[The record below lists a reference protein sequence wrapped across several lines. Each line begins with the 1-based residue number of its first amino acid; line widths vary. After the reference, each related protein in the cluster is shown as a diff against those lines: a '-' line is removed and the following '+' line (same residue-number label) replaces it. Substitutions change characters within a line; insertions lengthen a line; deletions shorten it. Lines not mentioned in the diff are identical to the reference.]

1 MSYLAGAVA
10 PFMAGA
16 ILGASSPTVVFALS
30 GTITRSK
37 INISKKITGF
47 LVSFYFSHF
56 HLMFCTSNVGWGQCI
71 LQWLHHKR
79 CYETALYLAIYFVTR
94 ALFEDSSKAGK
105 ERHIFSY

>member
-47 LVSFYFSHF
+47 LYSFYLSHF
-56 HLMFCTSNVGWGQCI
+56 HLMFCTSYVCCYMTVHFAMAASTNGAMKLLFLSLFI
-71 LQWLHHKR
+71 L
-79 CYETALYLAIYFVTR
+79 
-94 ALFEDSSKAGK
+94 
-105 ERHIFSY
+105 